1 MNIIETEALTY
12 AGVLHYPPL
21 RIKEGAVTFLTGD
34 SGSGKTTLL
43 RLINATLSPEYGHIF
58 YRGEDT
64 RLSDP
69 LELRRKVLLTGQ
81 SVFLFDTTIRDNFH
95 MYYEYRDLPTPSDE
109 LIDRYLSLCMAPFAL
124 DSSCNTLSGG
134 ERQRVYLAIF
144 LSFGA
149 DTLLLDEPTSAL
161 DRHLSDSVFSNI
173 VSFAKNSG
181 TTLVVVSHD
190 TELVKKHAEFELNL
204 TNEVRR

>member
-1 MNIIETEALTY
+1 M
-12 AGVLHYPPL
+12 
-21 RIKEGAVTFLTGD
+21 
-34 SGSGKTTLL
+34 
-43 RLINATLSPEYGHIF
+43 
-58 YRGEDT
+58 
-64 RLSDP
+64 
-69 LELRRKVLLTGQ
+69 
-81 SVFLFDTTIRDNFH
+81 
-95 MYYEYRDLPTPSDE
+95 
-109 LIDRYLSLCMAPFAL
+109 
-124 DSSCNTLSGG
+124 
-134 ERQRVYLAIF
+134 YLAIF

>member
-12 AGVLHYPPL
+12 AGILHYPPL
-21 RIKEGAVTFLTGD
+21 RIMEGAVTFLTGD

-43 RLINATLSPEYGHIF
+43 RLINATLSPESGHIF

>member
-1 MNIIETEALTY
+1 MNIIETEVLTY
-12 AGVLHYPPL
+12 AGILHYPPL

-43 RLINATLSPEYGHIF
+43 RLINATLSPESGHIF

-161 DRHLSDSVFSNI
+161 DRNLSDSVFSNI